1 MRNRILR
8 YFSFTL
14 LLAFTWQAQ
23 SHEISSG
30 YLSLETQDNTNIS
43 GKISLKP
50 YDLAHVVSIDS
61 DADGALTWGE
71 VILADKAIGN
81 YLQSHIGLTRGG
93 DSCTLS
99 AGSPTLSVI
108 SGESLITVPLAATCS
123 SDGLLALNYTGIFD
137 FDPTHKT
144 LGTFTVN
151 NMPSSAVFTKE
162 SPNHQIDSANT
173 GLWDGVMTFIYE
185 GIIHIWI
192 GIDHILFLMALLLT
206 VNLIRRNNRWEGKP
220 TVSPILKETVYL
232 VTAFTLAHSITLT
245 ITALGWIAPSS
256 RWVEVG
262 IAVSVLLTAI
272 NNIWPVVTRLTWITF
287 AFGLLHGMG
296 FASVFAELQS
306 SSNSTLITVASFN
319 IGVEIGQLVI
329 VLAVLPL
336 LILLRQWQWYPK
348 AMMPLA
354 SSAIAVVALN
364 WAIQRI

>member
-8 YFSFTL
+8 VISLL
-14 LLAFTWQAQ
+14 LLATAAWQAQ

-30 YLSLETQDNTNIS
+30 YLTIESEGSSDITGEL
-43 GKISLKP
+43 SLKP
-50 YDLAHVVSIDS
+50 YDLAHVVAVDN
-61 DADGALTWGE
+61 DANGQLSWGE
-71 VILADKAIGN
+71 VMLAQNEIGS
-81 YLQSHIGLTRGG
+81 YVQSHLTLTRSNEACELTSG
-93 DSCTLS
+93 T
-99 AGSPTLSVI
+99 PKLSVV
-108 SGESLITVPLAATCS
+108 SGENLITVPFTAACPPGESLTVGYS
-123 SDGLLALNYTGIFD
+123 GIFD
-137 FDPTHKT
+137 FDPTHKVLT
-144 LGTFTVN
+144 TFSDTG
-151 NMPSSAVFTKE
+151 MPTSIVLSQQSSTHEFTR
-162 SPNHQIDSANT
+162 NNT
-173 GLWDGVMTFIYE
+173 GFWDGVRSFVYE

-206 VNLIRRNNRWEGKP
+206 VNLIRRQESWVGHP
-220 TVSPILKETVYL
+220 TIAPILKETVYL
-232 VTAFTLAHSITLT
+232 VTAFTVAHSITLT

-262 IAVSVLLTAI
+262 IAVSVLLTAM

-306 SSNSTLITVASFN
+306 NSNSTLVTVASFN

-336 LILLRQWQWYPK
+336 LIAVRKWRWYPK
-348 AMMPLA
+348 TLMPLA
-354 SSAIAVVALN
+354 SSAIAIVALN